1 MVVRAV
7 IIHPPATLKV
17 LGGLDRAAARAP
29 PAGDAQAA

>member
-29 PAGDAQAA
+29 PVGDAQAA